1 MSFLLFAARKMQLKR
16 EINANNFE
24 QIKVQDQLKA
34 AQKRVSIFQDTM
46 AQIKNTTNASARAL
60 QAAALNKG
68 YADLTGL
75 KVEDFSSAEDFGRA
89 VSAKLQESS
98 SQQDISRVQTGASA
112 VASAFQSVTDSIFT
126 AVSNVQLEVLKA
138 ESDRLDNKLTSLKT
152 EGQLLSTEYQ
162 EYDQAISSAVK
173 EAAPKFGLA

>member
-16 EINANNFE
+16 EINANSYE

-34 AQKRVSIFQDTM
+34 AQKRVSNFQEQMTQMKSIFNVANKALYANTLQNNYGSVGEINQDNYQ
-46 AQIKNTTNASARAL
+46 AQLGLAQQGATALTNA
-60 QAAALNKG
+60 
-68 YADLTGL
+68 
-75 KVEDFSSAEDFGRA
+75 
-89 VSAKLQESS
+89 VSN
-98 SQQDISRVQTGASA
+98 I
-112 VASAFQSVTDSIFT
+112 TDSIFT
-126 AVSNVQLEVLKA
+126 AVSNVQLEQLKA